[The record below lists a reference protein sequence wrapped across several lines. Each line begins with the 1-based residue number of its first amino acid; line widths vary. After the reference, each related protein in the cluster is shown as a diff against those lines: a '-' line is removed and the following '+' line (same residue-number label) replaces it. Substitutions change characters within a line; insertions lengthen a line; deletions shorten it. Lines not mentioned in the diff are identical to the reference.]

1 MIDRQFLAARMVA
14 ATHRRLAPPA
24 LARIPDTQD
33 PSRVSLDDWIL
44 ALHVLSAFAFIG
56 ALVLFWI
63 LVVAVRR
70 TDLPDVTVGMGPVAR
85 IGTVAT
91 GIGAIGTIVF
101 GVWLAISKDEYQV
114 WDGWVIGALVLW
126 AISME
131 TGRRTG
137 VEYTNAMKKAEEL
150 RASGQTGPS
159 AELWAMNR
167 TPTGVLMQTATSVL
181 ALLILIDMIWKP
193 GA

>member
-1 MIDRQFLAARMVA
+1 
-14 ATHRRLAPPA
+14 
-24 LARIPDTQD
+24 
-33 PSRVSLDDWIL
+33 VSLDDWIL
-44 ALHVLSAFAFIG
+44 ALHVVSAFAFVG

-63 LVVAVRR
+63 LIVAVRR
-70 TDLPDVTVGMGPVAR
+70 TDLPEVTMGMEPVAR
-85 IGTVAT
+85 LGNVAT

-114 WDGWVIGALVLW
+114 WDGWVIGAIVLW
-126 AISME
+126 LISME

-137 VEYTNAMKKAEEL
+137 VEYTTAMKKADEL

-167 TPTGVLMQTATSVL
+167 TPNGVLMQTATSVL